1 VRSALGQIRD
11 AVECAE
17 RAAQTCQRTEV
28 VQGGEDFVLVALWQD
43 VVDMLARA
51 DLVVTGADDLGRWR
65 VWFSV
70 IHLSALVG
78 CLVGGLITV
87 TDPQRPWVLAL
98 IVVASGVVASM
109 ITKGAA
115 MIWTEWADRHATS
128 GTVAWDPEAAV
139 AELRSRLAAIKLSLA
154 TRLSDPYLQAA
165 QNIEW
170 AEERLDRLA
179 HRITAGA
186 RRTAQRPPVPI
197 SLLDAPTRE
206 TDTDPE
212 RDSGARH

>member
-1 VRSALGQIRD
+1 VRSPLGQIRD

-17 RAAQTCQRTEV
+17 RAAETCQRTEV
-28 VQGGEDFVLVALWQD
+28 VQGGDDFVLVALWQD

-51 DLVVTGADDLGRWR
+51 DRVVTGADDLGRWR
-65 VWFSV
+65 LWLSM

-78 CLVGGLITV
+78 CIVGALITV

-115 MIWTEWADRHATS
+115 MIWTEWTDRHGTS
-128 GTVAWDPEAAV
+128 GTMAWDPDAAI
-139 AELRSRLAAIKLSLA
+139 AELRTRLAAIKVSLA

-179 HRITAGA
+179 HRITADA
-186 RRTAQRPPVPI
+186 RRTAPRPPVPI
-197 SLLDAPTRE
+197 SLLDMPTRE
-206 TDTDPE
+206 TDPDPE
-212 RDSGARH
+212 PDSGARH